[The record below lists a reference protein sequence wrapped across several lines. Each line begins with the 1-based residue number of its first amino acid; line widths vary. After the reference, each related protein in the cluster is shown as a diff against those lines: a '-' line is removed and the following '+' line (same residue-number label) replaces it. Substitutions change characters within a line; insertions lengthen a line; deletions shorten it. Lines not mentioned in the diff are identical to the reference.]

1 MKPLDDLMVLDLSRV
16 LSGPYCTM
24 MLADMGARVIKVEQP
39 GQGDDTRAFG
49 PPFVEGE
56 STYFMSVNRNKESLT
71 LNLKSEAA
79 RQLIWK
85 LIERADVLVE
95 NFRPGV
101 MERLG
106 FSFEACHARN
116 PRLIYCAISGFGRTG
131 LPEYIRKPGYDLV
144 IQGMGGLQST
154 TGDIMTPPFKSGA
167 PIADLLSGM
176 LATQG
181 ILLALIAR
189 GRTGRGQQVD
199 ISMLEGQVAF
209 LTFLSGIYFATGRA
223 PGRVGNVHP
232 SIAPY
237 ATYAAQDGWLNLAVG
252 NDALFS
258 ALCDALKLPELK
270 SDPRFASNA
279 LRVSHR
285 VSLDEQL
292 VPLLKQQTVASWLTA
307 FDRAG
312 IPCGPVL
319 SIAEV
324 LEHPQVKAR
333 AGVVT
338 VAHPKAGSL
347 RLTGVPVKLSE
358 TPGAVERPPPTL
370 GQHTLDILTREL
382 GLDDAAVEA
391 LRRAGGLS
399 PVGGSDA

>member
-1 MKPLDDLMVLDLSRV
+1 MKPLDDLLVLDLSRV

-39 GQGDDTRAFG
+39 GHGDDTRAFG
-49 PPFVEGE
+49 PPFLEGE
-56 STYFMSVNRNKESLT
+56 STYFMSVNRNKESMT
-71 LNLKSEAA
+71 LNLKSERA
-79 RQLIWK
+79 RDIIWR

-106 FSFEACHARN
+106 FSYEACHARN
-116 PRLIYCAISGFGRTG
+116 PRLIYCAISGFGLTG
-131 LPEYIRKPGYDLV
+131 LPEFIRKPGYDLV

-154 TGDIMTPPFKSGA
+154 TGDTLTPPYKSGA

-176 LATQG
+176 LAAQG

-199 ISMLEGQVAF
+199 ISMLEGQVSF

-237 ATYAAQDGWLNLAVG
+237 ATYEAQDGWLNLAVG
-252 NDALFS
+252 NDGLFG
-258 ALCDALKLPELK
+258 ALCDALKLEGLK
-270 SDPRFASNA
+270 SDPRFGSNA
-279 LRVSHR
+279 LRVTHR
-285 VSLDEQL
+285 AALDALL
-292 VPLLKQQTVASWLTA
+292 VPLLKREPVSAWIAA

-333 AGVVT
+333 EGVVEVQHPT
-338 VAHPKAGSL
+338 VGPL

-358 TPGAVERPPPTL
+358 TPGAVETAPPTL
-370 GQHTLDILTREL
+370 GQHTWQILTHEL
-382 GLDDAAVEA
+382 GLGEAELEA
-391 LRRAGGLS
+391 LRQEGGLG
-399 PVGGSDA
+399 VQTRE